1 MLMIAFIVFSAEE
14 KKDRIENLMKRIR
27 AKEKNS
33 QKEGETSSNMK
44 KKSKSTKSKLGK
56 SRNINFGWLH

>member
-1 MLMIAFIVFSAEE
+1 MFSVEEE

-33 QKEGETSSNMK
+33 QKEGETSSKIK
-44 KKSKSTKSKLGK
+44 KE
-56 SRNINFGWLH
+56 